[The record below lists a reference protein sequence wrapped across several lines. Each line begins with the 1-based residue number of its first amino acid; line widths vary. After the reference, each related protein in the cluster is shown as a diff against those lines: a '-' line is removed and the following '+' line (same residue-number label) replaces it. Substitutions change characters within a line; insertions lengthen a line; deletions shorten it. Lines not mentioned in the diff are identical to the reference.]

1 MRTSLNLLDDI
12 QIASPCFA
20 RWADMKGDDRAR
32 HCGSCDKTVY
42 DLSRLTADQAA
53 DLIRAKEGSLCVR
66 LFRRSDGRV
75 LTADCPVGLRER
87 LQKLRDRWDG
97 MLIGSLLGAFLLCL
111 FGGLAWLGLEADSPP
126 RAALPVQPL
135 PFGAVV
141 GKICPLRGLVNEE
154 PGLLHQPQEV
164 DPALLHYP
172 REVE

>member
-12 QIASPCFA
+12 QIASPCPA
-20 RWADMKGDDRAR
+20 SWEGMRGNDRAR
-32 HCGSCDKTVY
+32 HCASCDKTVY
-42 DLSRLTADQAA
+42 DLSRLTAEQAA

-97 MLIGSLLGAFLLCL
+97 TLVGSLLGAFLLCL
-111 FGGLAWLGLEADSPP
+111 FGGLAWLGLG
-126 RAALPVQPL
+126 VGGG
-135 PFGAVV
+135 PFGGAVQGEV
-141 GKICPLRGLVNEE
+141 CPPPGLVNEE
-154 PGLLHQPQEV
+154 PDLLHHPREV
-164 DPALLHYP
+164 EPALLHHP